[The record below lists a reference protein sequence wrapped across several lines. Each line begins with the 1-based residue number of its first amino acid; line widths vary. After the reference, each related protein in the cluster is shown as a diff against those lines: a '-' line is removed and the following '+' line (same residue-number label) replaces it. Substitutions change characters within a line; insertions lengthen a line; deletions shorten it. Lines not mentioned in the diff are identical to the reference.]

1 MLMET
6 AIAIPRPISEVAEQ
20 LARRLGMS
28 LGELYTAAIVAYIST
43 YPSGDIRDSEKI
55 NCPSRAGSHARLRRR
70 GSRLC
75 WILGCFISST
85 SLTAALNQVYATE
98 SSALDP
104 VLVKIQS
111 ASLGGETW

>member
-1 MLMET
+1 MET
-6 AIAIPRPISEVAEQ
+6 AIAIPRPISEAAEQ

-28 LGELYTAAIVAYIST
+28 LGELYTTAIAAYIAT
-43 YPSGDIRDSEKI
+43 YPSGDI
-55 NCPSRAGSHARLRRR
+55 
-70 GSRLC
+70 
-75 WILGCFISST
+75 T
-85 SLTAALNQVYATE
+85 VTLNQVYATE